1 MWFLR
6 KITFMFDKSN
16 ETFDSDYKPN
26 KIEVEHPPNY
36 ESYELPCT
44 TEEELESS
52 SSFLPTI
59 EEVPQED

>member
-1 MWFLR
+1 MVF
-6 KITFMFDKSN
+6 KEDIMFMFDKSN
-16 ETFDSDYKPN
+16 ETFDSDYKHN

-52 SSFLPTI
+52 SSFLPTL